1 MKVKEVAGDFS
12 MSGTRRMQA
21 PGNIRAGFM
30 TVGSR
35 SSLQDDLAA
44 AEQQE
49 KQDRTEAA
57 IVYVQSGNK
66 ILAVSRGQDLTNMNM
81 PGGGLEP
88 GETPED
94 AAIRELWE
102 ETGVRATEI
111 HPIFTKDMGG
121 RRIHF
126 FKATKFQGKLRS
138 SEEGVAEWV
147 DPSTLLRGQYADS
160 FLEVISRM

>member
-1 MKVKEVAGDFS
+1 MKIREIVGDFS

-30 TVGSR
+30 IKGSR
-35 SSLQDDLAA
+35 SSVQDDLASV
-44 AEQQE
+44 EQRDR
-49 KQDRTEAA
+49 QDRSEAA
-57 IVYVQSGNK
+57 IVYVQSGDK

-81 PGGGLEP
+81 PGGGLES
-88 GETPED
+88 GETPKE

-102 ETGVRATEI
+102 ETGIRATEI
-111 HPIFTKDMGG
+111 HPIFSRDFNG
-121 RRIHF
+121 RTIHF
-126 FKATKFQGKLRS
+126 FKATKFLGELRS

-147 DPSTLLRGQYADS
+147 DPSVLLRGQYSDS